1 MKTCEHGFQST
12 HPLDNRPGYCSGP
25 FKSAPT
31 ETGWSKEFPTVIG
44 FYFVRTEQ
52 YRELP
57 AEFDGRAVSALHGAR
72 FFPDDLPHHHPEF
85 LGPFTASDAEQLME
99 LRKAL
104 ECAVTRLE
112 DNERWW
118 HQART
123 LTTLTAFEKQAFEAR
138 AQTTRTTLD
147 QLRAVLSPAKKAAN
161 T

>member
-1 MKTCEHGFQST
+1 MPKNDPEYERGFT
-12 HPLDNRPGYCSGP
+12 D
-25 FKSAPT
+25 
-31 ETGWSKEFPTVIG
+31 G
-44 FYFVRTEQ
+44 FNAGTRFQAERTPPS
-52 YRELP
+52 LNII
-57 AEFDGRAVSALHGAR
+57 
-72 FFPDDLPHHHPEF
+72 
-85 LGPFTASDAEQLME
+85 TSDAEQLSE